1 MERNGQ
7 AKAVYVA
14 VPASLDRKGGTFLVL
29 VRADLNVLRW
39 IVPAAAARVGPL
51 QRSLPKTRPD
61 YLLAT
66 KRRSGLGGVRGGRQQ
81 RLSAHVLGAG

>member
-39 IVPAAAARVGPL
+39 IVIA
-51 QRSLPKTRPD
+51 
-61 YLLAT
+61 
-66 KRRSGLGGVRGGRQQ
+66 RGGGTCG
-81 RLSAHVLGAG
+81 STAAVATEDPA